1 MKLIVQPGNPLRGT
15 VNVSGDK
22 SLSHRAMLFAAL
34 AEGES
39 HISNFLLSGVTRV
52 MLEALGTLGI
62 KWRIDGRELIIH
74 GCGINGLKTPSLPI
88 NCGNSATT
96 MRLLAGALA
105 ASGVPVVLDG
115 SPGLRRRPMSRIVA
129 PLRRMGVKIDTAEGG
144 VAPLTIAGRDR
155 AQSLIPL
162 NETLPVASAQ
172 VKSCLLLAALSAAGE
187 SVIREPGP
195 SRDHTE
201 RMLSSMGVCV
211 EKFKVEERGTV
222 SYETRIQPLRK
233 PLSPLVMNLPGDIS
247 AAAFLIVAALITP
260 GSEIYIS
267 GVGINPTRTGII
279 EALQKMGGDIR
290 ILNQSLQAGEP
301 VGDIMVRFSP
311 LSGIDVFGPLV
322 VRMIDEFSVFGVA
335 AAYANGKTN
344 VRDASELRVKESD
357 RILTL
362 REELSKLKVDI
373 TEADDGFSVNGGNL
387 PCGGMVRAHGDH
399 RLAMALAVLG
409 LGAKAKVC
417 VEGAEIIHE
426 SFPEFVHCLK
436 SLGADVSI
444 SGETLA

>member
-311 LSGIDVFGPLV
+311 LSGIDVFG
-322 VRMIDEFSVFGVA
+322 R
-335 AAYANGKTN
+335 
-344 VRDASELRVKESD
+344 
-357 RILTL
+357 
-362 REELSKLKVDI
+362 
-373 TEADDGFSVNGGNL
+373 
-387 PCGGMVRAHGDH
+387 
-399 RLAMALAVLG
+399 
-409 LGAKAKVC
+409 
-417 VEGAEIIHE
+417 
-426 SFPEFVHCLK
+426 
-436 SLGADVSI
+436 
-444 SGETLA
+444 